1 MDHTIVHFEVPADDV
16 DKLQKFY
23 AELFAWDIEKSP
35 GFEEFD
41 YRLITTVPTD
51 EQGLPT
57 RSGVNGGLFKK
68 MSPEQ
73 KSIYYVQV
81 ESVDEYGK
89 KIEQLGG
96 KITQP
101 KVEVPNIGWVV
112 MAVDPEGNTF
122 ALFQATSR

>member
-1 MDHTIVHFEVPADDV
+1 MDHTIVHFEIPADDV

-23 AELFAWDIEKSP
+23 TTLFGWNIEKSP

-41 YRLITTVPTD
+41 YRLIKTVPTD
-51 EQGLPT
+51 EQGRPT
-57 RSGVNGGLFKK
+57 RNGVNGGLFKK

-122 ALFQATSR
+122 ALFQETSR